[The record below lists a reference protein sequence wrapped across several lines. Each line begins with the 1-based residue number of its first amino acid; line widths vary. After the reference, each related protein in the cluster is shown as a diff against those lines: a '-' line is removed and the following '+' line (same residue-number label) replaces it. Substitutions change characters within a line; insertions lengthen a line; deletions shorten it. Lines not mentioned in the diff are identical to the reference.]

1 MQAIKTPVLADSYPL
16 QPRITEGYEPFFTGL
31 LGFCAD
37 ATIDEALAARIKTY
51 VQGWLATH
59 PLNAFDRFS
68 DESYLRTYLGRC
80 PRTHWE
86 AIVMSWKAGNRTS
99 IHAHP
104 QFAGYYFAD
113 GEFQVEIFEQAGPT
127 ALKLANVVRVN
138 GQEGFAAIGLL
149 SAPRS
154 SGRTILRRI
163 RIRNNQY
170 ARFRIPRYG
179 LSGRTVYG
187 LGTAEA
193 WNDRSVKRPMHI
205 ITILAIERSFPFRK
219 ADPTKMVG
227 FFIFQTAPP
236 KSNN

>member
-59 PLNAFDRFS
+59 PLDAFDRFS

-104 QFAGYYFAD
+104 HFAGYYFAD

-138 GQEGFAAIGLL
+138 GQEGFAAIGHPGRFDNHIHRITCL
-149 SAPRS
+149 SATAHS
-154 SGRTILRRI
+154 LHVYSDDALRGMTFV
-163 RIRNNQY
+163 RND
-170 ARFRIPRYG
+170 
-179 LSGRTVYG
+179 S
-187 LGTAEA
+187 E
-193 WNDRSVKRPMHI
+193 
-205 ITILAIERSFPFRK
+205 
-219 ADPTKMVG
+219 
-227 FFIFQTAPP
+227 
-236 KSNN
+236 

>member
-1 MQAIKTPVLADSYPL
+1 METARSAISFAKRINPAAMQAIKTPVLADSYPL

-51 VQGWLATH
+51 VQGWLVTH
-59 PLNAFDRFS
+59 PLDAFDRFS

-138 GQEGFAAIGLL
+138 GQEGFAAIGHPGRFDNHIHRITCL
-149 SAPRS
+149 SATAHS
-154 SGRTILRRI
+154 LHVYSDDALRGMTFV
-163 RIRNNQY
+163 RND
-170 ARFRIPRYG
+170 
-179 LSGRTVYG
+179 S
-187 LGTAEA
+187 E
-193 WNDRSVKRPMHI
+193 
-205 ITILAIERSFPFRK
+205 
-219 ADPTKMVG
+219 
-227 FFIFQTAPP
+227 
-236 KSNN
+236 

>member
-1 MQAIKTPVLADSYPL
+1 MGSEMCIRDS
-16 QPRITEGYEPFFTGL
+16 
-31 LGFCAD
+31 
-37 ATIDEALAARIKTY
+37 

-59 PLNAFDRFS
+59 PLDAFDRFS

-138 GQEGFAAIGLL
+138 GQEGFAAIGHPGRFDNHIHRITCL
-149 SAPRS
+149 SATAHS
-154 SGRTILRRI
+154 LHVYSDDALRGMTFV
-163 RIRNNQY
+163 RND
-170 ARFRIPRYG
+170 
-179 LSGRTVYG
+179 S
-187 LGTAEA
+187 E
-193 WNDRSVKRPMHI
+193 
-205 ITILAIERSFPFRK
+205 
-219 ADPTKMVG
+219 
-227 FFIFQTAPP
+227 
-236 KSNN
+236 

>member
-1 MQAIKTPVLADSYPL
+1 MLADSYPL

-31 LGFCAD
+31 LDFCAD

-59 PLNAFDRFS
+59 PLDAFDRFS

-138 GQEGFAAIGLL
+138 GQEGFAAIGHPGRFDNHIHRITCL
-149 SAPRS
+149 SATGPFAAR
-154 SGRTILRRI
+154 LFRRCA
-163 RIRNNQY
+163 
-170 ARFRIPRYG
+170 ARDDFRPKRFGIIPACYR
-179 LSGRTVYG
+179 
-187 LGTAEA
+187 
-193 WNDRSVKRPMHI
+193 HH
-205 ITILAIERSFPFRK
+205 
-219 ADPTKMVG
+219 
-227 FFIFQTAPP
+227 APP
-236 KSNN
+236 DARYSGESVSETINTQGSGYPDTDCPGGPYTDSELPRHGTTEV